1 MNSGLLQYA
10 SRGRAFRSIG
20 THQKFDREAFRLIS
34 PLVNHAKFPRR
45 RDILRFDGMGGPDG
59 LKLKGDY
66 NTSHM
71 WDPVNQIG
79 HLPVWIASHHKNLV
93 TALKK
98 GDMVEASFH
107 AGWMAH
113 YLTDSMT
120 PAHHISH
127 ELVAAEYKDK
137 GKVRYN
143 WLYWG
148 SKGLMST
155 HVAFEMGVSS
165 AMILS
170 PIRSKFDAK
179 LVNKITQKGI
189 AEVVQDESLLVAKL
203 DLYDRFL
210 KKGWTTDL
218 AKTMKTE
225 VIPRTTAL
233 IAAAWLSAYLQAG
246 LATAAPWEDDA

>member
-10 SRGRAFRSIG
+10 ARGRAFRSIG
-20 THQKFDREAFRLIS
+20 THQKFDREAFRLIA
-34 PLVNHAKFPRR
+34 PLVVADKFPRR
-45 RDILRFDGMGGPDG
+45 RDILKFEGIGGPDG

-71 WDPVNQIG
+71 WDPVNEIG
-79 HLPVWIASHHKNLV
+79 HLPIWIESHLKNM
-93 TALKK
+93 TSALKR
-98 GDMVEASFH
+98 GDIVEASFH

-127 ELVAAEYKDK
+127 ELVAAEYKDA
-137 GKVRYN
+137 GKLRYS

-165 AMILS
+165 AMFFS
-170 PIRSKFDAK
+170 PIRSKFNQHIFDR
-179 LVNKITQKGI
+179 IQDKGL
-189 AEVVQDESLLVAKL
+189 ARVVKEESLAVAKL
-203 DLYDRFL
+203 ELYDRFL
-210 KKGWTTDL
+210 KKGWTTDI
-218 AKTMKTE
+218 ARTMKKE
-225 VIPRTTAL
+225 VIPKTTQL
-233 IAAAWLSAYLQAG
+233 IAAAWLTAYKEAG
-246 LATAAPWEDDA
+246 LKIRESK

>member
-10 SRGRAFRSIG
+10 ARGRAFRSIG

-34 PLVNHAKFPRR
+34 PLVDHTKFPRR
-45 RDILRFDGMGGPDG
+45 RDILKFEGLGGPDG

-71 WDPVNQIG
+71 WDPVNEIG
-79 HLPVWIASHHKNLV
+79 HLPVWIESHHKNMAA
-93 TALKK
+93 ALKR
-98 GDMVEASFH
+98 GDIVEASFH

-127 ELVAAEYKDK
+127 ELVTAEYKDA
-137 GKVRYN
+137 GKLRYS

-165 AMILS
+165 AVFFS
-170 PIRSKFDAK
+170 PIRSKYDAK
-179 LVNKITQKGI
+179 LTQKI
-189 AEVVQDESLLVAKL
+189 AANGLAAVVKEESLQVAKL
-203 DLYDRFL
+203 GLYDRFL

-218 AKTMKTE
+218 AKAMKSQ
-225 VIPRTTAL
+225 VIPRTTQL
-233 IAAAWLSAYLQAG
+233 IAAAWASAYDTAG
-246 LATAAPWEDDA
+246 FKLAEKKR